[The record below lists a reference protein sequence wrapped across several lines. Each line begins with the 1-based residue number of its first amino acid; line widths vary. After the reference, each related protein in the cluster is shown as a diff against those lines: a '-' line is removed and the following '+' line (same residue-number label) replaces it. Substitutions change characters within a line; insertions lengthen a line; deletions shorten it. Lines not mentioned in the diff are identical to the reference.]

1 MSMYRCAACGSPK
14 VMLDTQ
20 TGGMKYNYVKGA
32 IGDAILGPGGAVAGF
47 ESDEQVVF
55 KCPDCG
61 MTLTYSMPLEIKDI
75 IDSAVS
81 SPEAVDYLPLIMNGV
96 SFPMSWAALKA
107 QYKNIEETRFEGIN
121 RQAKHRQA
129 ESLQSLANATR
140 AEFDSGVDTIR
151 MFYEKNGWHD
161 RIPISDRYSPTN
173 PPSITEYLS
182 FLSAVKIVIENMSK
196 FLPPPLPYDYRGIDS
211 RVLCGCL
218 ATYLNEET
226 RKEYASE
233 CVTNTDVIINTDARR
248 RAYARLHPFYPG
260 FVQLYAND
268 FNPAIQMQNYEFM
281 LIPESFKYCYT
292 GINPHIQQDG
302 ILKGIPSS
310 FIGHATI
317 PLYTIRNGRLGFWEA
332 TFNADLRKQLNRHGD
347 YSIISNMYFKLHP
360 EKRSEIEK
368 RLSTFAETQKKYN
381 NAKAAI
387 EKAHNTISSNNAE
400 ITSLQGKVFGRA
412 KAQARIA
419 ELNSENNR
427 LIKDLESFN
436 CIVKEF
442 EQSDSPQF
450 SLLDEYDWL
459 IPWEWSNPEH
469 ECEKIEKQRIITD
482 NLNSTQVASSTTPT
496 CSVTNEI
503 RVFKK
508 LLDDGII
515 TQEEFEV
522 KKRQLLG
529 IEVEP
534 NQGKKSG
541 SVVTIPE
548 DCWKCPKCGRINK
561 NHVISCECGA
571 GNVRFSL

>member
-47 ESDEQVVF
+47 EPNEEVVF

-81 SPEAVDYLPLIMNGV
+81 SHEAVDYLPLNMNGV
-96 SFPMSWAALKA
+96 SFPMSWEALKA
-107 QYKNIEETRFEGIN
+107 QYKNIEETRFEGAN
-121 RQAKHRQA
+121 RQAKHMQA
-129 ESLQSLANATR
+129 ESLQSLAHATR
-140 AEFDSGVDTIR
+140 AEFDTGVDTIR

-161 RIPISDRYSPTN
+161 RLPITDRYSPTN

-233 CVTNTDVIINTDARR
+233 CTTNTDVIVNTTAQR
-248 RAYARLHPFYPG
+248 RAYARSHPFYPG
-260 FVQLYAND
+260 FVQLYARD
-268 FNPAIQMQNYEFM
+268 MEPAINMSNYEFM
-281 LIPESFKYCYT
+281 LLPTSFKYCYT
-292 GINPHIQQDG
+292 GINPPIPQEG
-302 ILKGIPSS
+302 ILRGIPSS
-310 FIGHATI
+310 YIGHITI

-387 EKAHNTISSNNAE
+387 EKAYNTISSNNAE

-412 KAQARIA
+412 KAQARIT

-427 LIKDLESFN
+427 LNKDLESFN
-436 CIVKEF
+436 SIVKEF
-442 EQSDSPQF
+442 EGPDSPQF

-469 ECEKIEKQRIITD
+469 EYEKIAKEKSKTITD
-482 NLNSTQVASSTTPT
+482 KSDSAQATSLSTPT
-496 CSVTNEI
+496 GSVANVI
-503 RVFKK
+503 REFKQ

-515 TQEEFEV
+515 TQEEFDA
-522 KKRQLLG
+522 KKKQLLG
-529 IEVEP
+529 
-534 NQGKKSG
+534 
-541 SVVTIPE
+541 
-548 DCWKCPKCGRINK
+548 
-561 NHVISCECGA
+561 
-571 GNVRFSL
+571 L